1 MKKSIS
7 KFSLRLVILTLILG
21 LLTFVLSLLF
31 PAIRMTVSYPYI
43 LIFLFL
49 FSWATFYITAK
60 SMEEKISH
68 FANTYMIINFLKLFI
83 FSLFILA
90 YAYLNKA
97 DAVSFIL
104 TFFIYYIF
112 FTALEVMGLKQ
123 LNEADD
129 K

>member
-7 KFSLRLVILTLILG
+7 QFTLRLGILTLILG
-21 LLTFVLSLLF
+21 LLTFGFARIFSGIHVTASF
-31 PAIRMTVSYPYI
+31 PYA

-49 FSWATFYITAK
+49 FSWAAFYIIAK
-60 SMEEKISH
+60 SMEKKISR
-68 FANTYMIINFLKLFI
+68 FANTYMIINFLKLVV

-97 DAVSFIL
+97 DAASFII
-104 TFFIYYIF
+104 TFFVYYIF
-112 FTALEVMGLKQ
+112 YTVLEVMGLKQ
-123 LNEADD
+123 LNETIR